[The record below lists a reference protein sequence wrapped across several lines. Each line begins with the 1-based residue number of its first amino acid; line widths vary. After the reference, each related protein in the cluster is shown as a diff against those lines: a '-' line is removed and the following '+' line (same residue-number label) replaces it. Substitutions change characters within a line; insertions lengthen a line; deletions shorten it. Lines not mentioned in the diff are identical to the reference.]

1 MRRDERQGRST
12 RRRQQSKPVARTHR
26 VVDPESA
33 CADPLRGGGPGH
45 FLLDHDRQS
54 RGAGRWLVGRPGSR
68 GLTRGSTYRAV
79 QFYGSTSIVAIS
91 LQEKMHVAD

>member
-1 MRRDERQGRST
+1 
-12 RRRQQSKPVARTHR
+12 
-26 VVDPESA
+26 
-33 CADPLRGGGPGH
+33 
-45 FLLDHDRQS
+45 
-54 RGAGRWLVGRPGSR
+54 LVGRPGSR